1 VSDDEPAALSAGGAD
16 MVTER
21 ERPVTFRDLFGV
33 SEYRAV
39 YLALLVNW
47 LGDYLARAAITV
59 LVYQQTS
66 SVLLSAASFAVS
78 YLPWLVGGPLLAALA
93 ERYPY
98 RRVMVISDLIRMF
111 MIALVAIPGLPIPV
125 ILVVLFLGTLAS
137 PPTQAARS
145 AILPLL
151 LTRERVV
158 VALAVNATTIQAVQV
173 IGYFAGATIAT
184 ALNPRLAIAAV
195 AVAFGLSALIISLGV
210 QQRPAAASRAQRT
223 HLLRE
228 TGEGFRLVFGH
239 RVLRAI
245 ALLVFTLTMFA
256 IVPEGLA
263 AAWAAQ
269 GNPDPTTR
277 GIDQGMIMAA
287 APVGWVIGGLAVS
300 RLAGPATRQRL
311 IKPFAVLA
319 PLALVPALAGPPA
332 EIVAVLAMLSGVAQ
346 GGLMPTLQGMFVL
359 ALPHGYR
366 ARAYGV
372 MQGGMQLVQGSAV
385 LVTGVLADLAGIPV
399 VVGLWSVGGVLLMGV
414 LAARWPSAQTFD
426 QSIAAATASSPQ
438 PEAAPAHLRATPEA
452 DSGAH
457 RAPASLDTRPA
468 GAHRPRPTNLAEADE
483 ARRQAPAAE
492 PRWRP
497 VTAAQP
503 QEAQLNGAGDSPG
516 ETQDLGRHLE
526 PHPIP
531 ARPDANAER
540 VSAGFRRPPR
550 IFPTSKNR

>member
-1 VSDDEPAALSAGGAD
+1 MSDEQPAARPVGEAD
-16 MVTER
+16 TVTER
-21 ERPVTFRDLFGV
+21 ERRVTFRDLFSI
-33 SEYRAV
+33 SEYRAI

-98 RRVMVISDLIRMF
+98 RRVMMISDLIRMF
-111 MIALVAIPGLPIPV
+111 MIALVAIPGLPISL

-158 VALAVNATTIQAVQV
+158 VALAVNATTIQAAQV
-173 IGYFAGATIAT
+173 VGYFAGATIAS

-195 AVAFGLSALIISLGV
+195 AVAFGLSALIIALGV
-210 QQRPAAASRAQRT
+210 RHRPAAASRAQRS

-269 GNPDPTTR
+269 GNTDPAER
-277 GIDQGMIMAA
+277 GIHQGMIMAA
-287 APVGWVIGGLAVS
+287 APVGWVIGGLVVS
-300 RLAGPATRQRL
+300 RLASQATRQRL
-311 IKPFAVLA
+311 IRPFAVLA
-319 PLALVPALAGPPA
+319 PLALVPALAAPRA
-332 EIVAVLAMLSGVAQ
+332 EMVALLALVSGVAQ

-372 MQGGMQLVQGSAV
+372 MQGGMQLMQGGAV
-385 LVTGVLADLAGIPV
+385 LVTGVLADLATIPL
-399 VVGLWSVGGVLLMGV
+399 VVGLWSVGGVVLMGA
-414 LAARWPSAQTFD
+414 LALRWPSPKTFD
-426 QSIAAATASSPQ
+426 EAATAAAASIPPLEA
-438 PEAAPAHLRATPEA
+438 PETKAH
-452 DSGAH
+452 
-457 RAPASLDTRPA
+457 RPA
-468 GAHRPRPTNLAEADE
+468 GAHRARPADLAEADE
-483 ARRQAPAAE
+483 ERQQVRPAE
-492 PRWRP
+492 PRWRTQP
-497 VTAAQP
+497 SQPEEARLQPGPAAAP
-503 QEAQLNGAGDSPG
+503 AH
-516 ETQDLGRHLE
+516 GR
-526 PHPIP
+526 
-531 ARPDANAER
+531 
-540 VSAGFRRPPR
+540 
-550 IFPTSKNR
+550 